1 MILRF
6 LFIVRRPT
14 GSELKVAA
22 GIGEGKKPSNPDHIG
37 GYSVA
42 LPIFS
47 GIESKFGLC
56 FPKFKAQNQ

>member
-1 MILRF
+1 M
-6 LFIVRRPT
+6 
-14 GSELKVAA
+14 AA

-56 FPKFKAQNQ
+56 FPKFSRSQNQ